1 MNTTMCLPRLAP
13 GLAVIDA
20 KITCHCL
27 GRPTEGQAGHRLP
40 GRGTAR
46 VAASISAS
54 ASSATVERTWPKAD
68 RNFQP
73 GPRLCPA
80 RVADRPPGGGRGRHD
95 QTSRVKPKDDQ

>member
-13 GLAVIDA
+13 GLAVLDA
-20 KITCHCL
+20 KITYPYL
-27 GRPTEGQAGHRLP
+27 GAVTEGHATQRLP

-46 VAASISAS
+46 VAASISAT
-54 ASSATVERTWPKAD
+54 AERTWPKAE

-80 RVADRPPGGGRGRHD
+80 RVADSPPGGGRGRHD

>member
-54 ASSATVERTWPKAD
+54 ATAERTWPKAE

-80 RVADRPPGGGRGRHD
+80 RVADSPPGGGRGPSRPNQSC
-95 QTSRVKPKDDQ
+95 QTKG